1 MQTDTATATAVPGYS
16 FWTMFLS
23 GVALNLWAAVPWTVL
38 FLFIRWT
45 GVRLY
50 VLNDRDV
57 CRRIQRRVTN
67 TSHMSD
73 DNKSYGYAVGFWYL
87 MDISIENNDG
97 DVTYCI
103 WMIAT
108 AASHKRLTADLRES
122 SGEGEE
128 GEDEGAAKPMAVFE
142 RAGCYTNLW
151 YRERKVGGGFVPRDE
166 QDAILTAITELVEE
180 RKRGH
185 ATVFL
190 HGPPGTGKSMI
201 GVLLAEAMGGV
212 YCNTLKPWE
221 PGDTLG
227 SLHSQV
233 EPSAEKPLI
242 VCFDEFDGP
251 LMAIHGRSI
260 ARHKNIPTAV
270 ADKEGWNRFLD
281 EISRGMYPHTI
292 LLLTSNRG
300 PEFVR
305 ALDPSYIRDGRVDL
319 ILHLAP
325 APAAAA
331 ATEADDE

>member
-1 MQTDTATATAVPGYS
+1 
-16 FWTMFLS
+16 MFLS

-45 GVRLY
+45 GLRLY

-57 CRRIQRRVTN
+57 CRRIQRRVSN
-67 TSHMSD
+67 TSHMAD

-108 AASHKRLTADLRES
+108 VASHKRLTADLREATED
-122 SGEGEE
+122 GEDDEDEE
-128 GEDEGAAKPMAVFE
+128 GSKQAKTMKTMAVFE
-142 RAGCYTNLW
+142 RNGSYNNLW
-151 YRERKVGGGFVPRDE
+151 YRERKVGAGFEPREE
-166 QDAILTAITELVEE
+166 QTDILTAVTDLVKE

-201 GVLLAEAMGGV
+201 GVLLAEELGGV

-233 EPSAEKPLI
+233 EPSAEKPLV

-251 LMAIHGRSI
+251 LMAIHGRTI
-260 ARHKNIPTAV
+260 ERHKNIPTAV

-281 EISRGMYPHTI
+281 EVSRGMYPHTI

-305 ALDPSYIRDGRVDL
+305 ALDPSYIREGRVDL
-319 ILHLAP
+319 ILELPSSP
-325 APAAAA
+325 ATA
-331 ATEADDE
+331 

>member
-1 MQTDTATATAVPGYS
+1 METDSAAPVATAVPGYS

-23 GVALNLWAAVPWTVL
+23 GVALSLWSAVPWTVL

-45 GVRLY
+45 GLRLY

-73 DNKSYGYAVGFWYL
+73 DGKSYGYAVGRWYL

-97 DVTYCI
+97 DITYCI

-108 AASHKRLTADLRES
+108 TASHKRLTADLREAS
-122 SGEGEE
+122 EGESDSDEE
-128 GEDEGAAKPMAVFE
+128 GTKKTKPLLVYE
-142 RAGCYTNLW
+142 RNGCYTNLW
-151 YRERKVGGGFVPRDE
+151 YRERKVGGGFEPRDE
-166 QDAILTAITELVEE
+166 QTAILTAVTELVTE
-180 RKRGH
+180 RERGH

-201 GVLLAEAMGGV
+201 GVLLAETMGGV

-260 ARHKNIPTAV
+260 ERHKNIPTAV

-281 EISRGMYPHTI
+281 EISRGMFPHTI

-305 ALDPSYIRDGRVDL
+305 ALDPSYIREGRVDL
-319 ILHLAP
+319 VLHLAP
-325 APAAAA
+325 AV
-331 ATEADDE
+331 ADE

>member
-1 MQTDTATATAVPGYS
+1 MTTPVAYS

-23 GVALNLWAAVPWTVL
+23 GVALNLWSAVPWTVL

-73 DNKSYGYAVGFWYL
+73 DNKSYGYAVGYWYL
-87 MDISIENNDG
+87 MDISIEDNNG
-97 DVTYCI
+97 DITYCI

-108 AASHKRLTADLRES
+108 VASHKRLTADLREAGS
-122 SGEGEE
+122 SSDEDSDS
-128 GEDEGAAKPMAVFE
+128 DEGASKKTKPLLVYE
-142 RAGCYTNLW
+142 RNGSYNNLW
-151 YRERKVGGGFVPRDE
+151 YRERKVGAGFEPRDE
-166 QDAILTAITELVEE
+166 QTTILTAVTELVEA

-260 ARHKNIPTAV
+260 ERHKNIPTAV

-305 ALDPSYIRDGRVDL
+305 ALDPSYIREGRVDL
-319 ILHLAP
+319 ILEL
-325 APAAAA
+325 AAAA
-331 ATEADDE
+331 AADE

>member
-1 MQTDTATATAVPGYS
+1 MQTEATSIPTYS

-23 GVALNLWAAVPWTVL
+23 GVALSLWSAVPWTVL

-45 GVRLY
+45 GLRLY
-50 VLNDRDV
+50 VLNDRDI

-73 DNKSYGYAVGFWYL
+73 DNKSYGYAVGRWYL
-87 MDISIENNDG
+87 MDISVENNDG

-108 AASHKRLTADLRES
+108 VASHKRLTADLREAT
-122 SGEGEE
+122 
-128 GEDEGAAKPMAVFE
+128 EDEDEKGATKKTLAVFE
-142 RAGCYTNLW
+142 RAGSYHNLW
-151 YRERKVGGGFVPRDE
+151 YRERKVGGGFEPRDE
-166 QDAILTAITELVEE
+166 QTTILTAITELVEE
-180 RKRGH
+180 RDRGH

-201 GVLLAEAMGGV
+201 GVLLAEALGGV

-221 PGDTLG
+221 PGDTLS

-260 ARHKNIPTAV
+260 ERHKNIPTAV

-281 EISRGMYPHTI
+281 EVSRGMFPHMI

-300 PEFVR
+300 PAFVR
-305 ALDPSYIRDGRVDL
+305 ALDPSYIREGRVDL
-319 ILHLAP
+319 ILELPSSTAV
-325 APAAAA
+325 AA
-331 ATEADDE
+331 

>member
-1 MQTDTATATAVPGYS
+1 MSDIATPVAAYS

-23 GVALNLWAAVPWTVL
+23 GVALNLWSAVPWTVL

-45 GVRLY
+45 GLRLY

-97 DVTYCI
+97 DITYCI

-108 AASHKRLTADLRES
+108 VASHKRLTADLREAT
-122 SGEGEE
+122 
-128 GEDEGAAKPMAVFE
+128 GEDEDDEDVASKKTMSIFE
-142 RAGCYTNLW
+142 RNGSYNNLW
-151 YRERKVGGGFVPRDE
+151 YRERKVGAGFEPREE
-166 QDAILTAITELVEE
+166 QTAILTAVTDLLEE
-180 RKRGH
+180 RPRGH

-190 HGPPGTGKSMI
+190 HGPPGPGKSMI
-201 GVLLAEAMGGV
+201 GVLLAEELGGV

-233 EPSAEKPLI
+233 EPSAEKPLV

-260 ARHKNIPTAV
+260 ERHKNIPTAV

-281 EISRGMYPHTI
+281 EVSRGMYPHTI

-305 ALDPSYIRDGRVDL
+305 ALDPSYIREGRVDL
-319 ILHLAP
+319 ILDLP
-325 APAAAA
+325 PAATASTA
-331 ATEADDE
+331 

>member
-1 MQTDTATATAVPGYS
+1 
-16 FWTMFLS
+16 MFLS
-23 GVALNLWAAVPWTVL
+23 GVALNLWSAVPWTVL

-73 DNKSYGYAVGFWYL
+73 DNKSYGYAVGYWYL
-87 MDISIENNDG
+87 MDISIEDNNG
-97 DVTYCI
+97 DITYCI

-108 AASHKRLTADLRES
+108 VASHKRLTADLREAGS
-122 SGEGEE
+122 SSDEDSDS
-128 GEDEGAAKPMAVFE
+128 DEGASKKTKPLLVYE
-142 RAGCYTNLW
+142 RNGSYNNLW
-151 YRERKVGGGFVPRDE
+151 YRERKVGAGFEPRDE
-166 QDAILTAITELVEE
+166 QTTILTAVTELVEA

-260 ARHKNIPTAV
+260 ERHKNIPTAV

-305 ALDPSYIRDGRVDL
+305 ALDPSYIREGRVDL
-319 ILHLAP
+319 ILEL
-325 APAAAA
+325 AAAA
-331 ATEADDE
+331 AADE

>member
-1 MQTDTATATAVPGYS
+1 
-16 FWTMFLS
+16 
-23 GVALNLWAAVPWTVL
+23 
-38 FLFIRWT
+38 
-45 GVRLY
+45 
-50 VLNDRDV
+50 
-57 CRRIQRRVTN
+57 
-67 TSHMSD
+67 MSD
-73 DNKSYGYAVGFWYL
+73 DNKSYGYAVGRWYL

-108 AASHKRLTADLRES
+108 VASYKRLTADLREAT
-122 SGEGEE
+122 GD
-128 GEDEGAAKPMAVFE
+128 EDEKGAATKKTLAVFE
-142 RAGCYTNLW
+142 RAGSYSNLW
-151 YRERKVGGGFVPRDE
+151 YRERKVGGGFEPREE
-166 QDAILTAITELVEE
+166 QTTIRTAITDIVKE
-180 RKRGH
+180 RDRGH

-201 GVLLAEAMGGV
+201 GVLFAEELGGV

-260 ARHKNIPTAV
+260 ERHKNIPTAV

-281 EISRGMYPHTI
+281 EVSRGMFPHMI
-292 LLLTSNRG
+292 LLLTSNRW
-300 PEFVR
+300 
-305 ALDPSYIRDGRVDL
+305 IRRIFGRGVW
-319 ILHLAP
+319 I
-325 APAAAA
+325 
-331 ATEADDE
+331 